1 MAQMRF
7 AEHMLLE
14 SSNHTLKPYLR
25 HQDGG
30 ARCAVGLVE
39 LDGSKDE
46 TAERKYPW
54 IARTLVRLPCGCGY
68 VQGGPYAVTAIVHLF
83 NEHVARGV
91 AGYRGMVGGVSYPDA
106 EPWTLDRLAQWID
119 SVDPTP
125 RSVGATETTTVV
137 GSTELEEALNG
148 NQQK

>member
-1 MAQMRF
+1 MRF

-14 SSNHTLKPYLR
+14 STNYTLKPYLR
-25 HQDGG
+25 HQVNG

-39 LDGSKDE
+39 KDGSKNE

-54 IARTLVRLPCGCGY
+54 IGRTMARRPCDCKH
-68 VQGGPYAVTAIVHLF
+68 VEGGPYAIIAIVHLF

-91 AGYRGMVGGVSYPDA
+91 KGALGCVGGVSYPDA
-106 EPWTLDRLAQWID
+106 EPWTMDRLAQWID

-125 RSVGATETTTVV
+125 RSEPKPEQSALETKAVLV
-137 GSTELEEALNG
+137 
-148 NQQK
+148 